1 MTGLSP
7 WALETVSQFDVRL
20 CREGIPCRG
29 NPLWLPTSGQA
40 QGPAP
45 TSVIPRHDVPRN
57 PSTSFGVPYRRDPLK
72 RDVASTMN
80 DPVNVIMTQ
89 SVSLGMTKRRAQSD
103 SLFYLSWNECE
114 ASHKKALNA
123 SSNIFETP
131 IGKRDYPKIAG
142 YRYWRRLSPVTL
154 AVD

>member
-57 PSTSFGVPYRRDPLK
+57 PSTSFGVPYSRDPLK

-89 SVSLGMTKRRAQSD
+89 SGQPGISLEGMPYYVRHDTHRVTPRALPEGPPHGRPRIRS
-103 SLFYLSWNECE
+103 
-114 ASHKKALNA
+114 A
-123 SSNIFETP
+123 
-131 IGKRDYPKIAG
+131 
-142 YRYWRRLSPVTL
+142 
-154 AVD
+154 